1 MKKIYVVPE
10 VDIIEFDNV
19 DIITSS
25 DGFGTPVPMP

>member
-1 MKKIYVVPE
+1 MKKVYVVPE

-25 DGFGTPVPMP
+25 DGFSTQVPM